1 MSKPIKQCST
11 CVHFVEPEDPNLCLK
26 CDLTKERVWR
36 NTGSFCKVYE
46 PRYKYTNADRIRAM
60 TDEELAHTLADLCH
74 GCGSCPAVFVCGDE
88 DACWETI
95 LKWLKEEVKDE

>member
-26 CDLTKERVWR
+26 CDLTKEQVWR

-46 PRYKYTNADRIRAM
+46 PSYKYTHADSIRAM
-60 TDEELAHTLADLCH
+60 TDEELAEYHNMLKDDNCCPNQGAMDCRE
-74 GCGSCPAVFVCGDE
+74 SCE
-88 DACWETI
+88 ECW
-95 LKWLKEEVKDE
+95 LKWLKEEVEE